1 MNRIPIDGSSAPRQP
16 ICLAASPGATGSK
29 RQRVVQTPRNTTP
42 TPSEDVVVQHDQ
54 KTCTMDFPQL
64 FLWASRVQKDCPC
77 LVCKNGG
84 GPNVTKSDSS
94 TKHTIYYTV
103 YIYNTYIMYISTSGG
118 RCRWLPP
125 ASVNAFTVAS
135 KISRGVAAFTGTTRT
150 SVGLYQHLWYHM
162 IGLW

>member
-64 FLWASRVQKDCPC
+64 FLWASRVQKDCPF
-77 LVCKNGG
+77 LFAKMEVDQMW
-84 GPNVTKSDSS
+84 PNQ
-94 TKHTIYYTV
+94 ILQLNILYIIQ
-103 YIYNTYIMYISTSGG
+103 YIYNTYIMSTSGG

>member
-29 RQRVVQTPRNTTP
+29 RQRVFQTPRNTTP

-64 FLWASRVQKDCPC
+64 FYGPQG
-77 LVCKNGG
+77 CKKTAPVWFAKMEVDQMW
-84 GPNVTKSDSS
+84 PNQ
-94 TKHTIYYTV
+94 ILQLNILYIIQ